1 MPQYESNQAI
11 VGFLKRLKAGF
22 SGFNTQ
28 TINMAGQPV
37 QMVHGATLYNKNKI
51 FLALFTSPVYKRDCL
66 VISLALYYIPEV
78 GQEELF
84 EQLLS
89 WNNGATEC
97 VRFTI
102 DEVVKTI
109 NLVCVRP
116 TENLSFEE
124 FQHCL
129 DSIVSVAQHS
139 AERLQRE
146 YGVMRLA

>member
-11 VGFLKRLKAGF
+11 VGFLRRLKAGF
-22 SGFNTQ
+22 SGFNAQ
-28 TINMAGQPV
+28 TIQMAGQPV
-37 QMVHGATLYNKNKI
+37 QMLHGATLYNKIKI
-51 FLALFTSPVYKRDCL
+51 FLALFTSPIYRRDCL
-66 VISLALYYIPEV
+66 VISMALFYVPEI
-78 GQEELF
+78 GAEELF

-89 WNNGATEC
+89 WNNGATET

-116 TENLSFEE
+116 TDNLSFEE
-124 FQHCL
+124 FQQCL
-129 DSIVSVAQHS
+129 DSMVNVAQNS

-146 YGVMRLA
+146 YGVMRIS

>member
-1 MPQYESNQAI
+1 MPQYESNQAV
-11 VGFLKRLKAGF
+11 VGFLRRLKAGF

-28 TINMAGQPV
+28 TIQMAGQPV
-37 QMVHGATLYNKNKI
+37 QMVHGAALYKKNKI
-51 FLALFTSPVYKRDCL
+51 FLALFTSPVYKRDTL
-66 VISLALYYIPEV
+66 VVSLALFHVPEL
-78 GQEELF
+78 GAEELF

-89 WNNGATEC
+89 WNNGATET

-102 DEVVKTI
+102 DEVINTI

-124 FQHCL
+124 FQQCL
-129 DSIVSVAQHS
+129 DSIVSVAQNC

-146 YGVMRLA
+146 YGVMRIA